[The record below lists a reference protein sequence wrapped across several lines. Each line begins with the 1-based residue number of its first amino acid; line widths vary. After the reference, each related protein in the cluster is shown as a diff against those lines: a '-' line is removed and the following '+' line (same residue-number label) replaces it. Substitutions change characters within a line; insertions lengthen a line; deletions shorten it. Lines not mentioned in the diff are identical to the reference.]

1 MIHLKNGCARSS
13 INVTPSNWDVDINKA
28 SQRTITSLIKKK
40 WKIYYRY
47 YDPVFKKDSK
57 KWGWLVQIKGVND
70 IKDLVQRQAATKVLI
85 EDETEKVDEQLY
97 NPITGQYHTVAG
109 QTIEEI
115 TKDTPFIDALQ
126 KAHKML
132 QGDPRMLDDIRNIV
146 IHINTAGGKLYD
158 TSWQKPYSGL
168 KISQVSRKHIV
179 YIFQQLKKDRPGF
192 SIDRQNKYRS
202 YLMMLYKQLVKV
214 EAVEHNI
221 INDIPVEKGAVKKVK
236 KLFTPTE
243 MLLIN
248 TNLKAWEYHFWR
260 YARIFHRSGSRTS
273 EMTRLKID
281 QVCLESQEFIVL
293 VKKGAQYIEQVRPI
307 PDDILPLWIEAM
319 EEAEPG
325 DFLFSEYFKPG
336 KIKIDKFWVERRW
349 TKWVMGY
356 REEWEDVAL
365 RRDNCLYIK
374 KTFYLLKSQ
383 NTDAI
388 DKAIDLEHA
397 AAADGHTN
405 TTTTRKHYTPG
416 HDRRKLEKLKRT
428 AIDFS

>member
-1 MIHLKNGCARSS
+1 MI
-13 INVTPSNWDVDINKA
+13 
-28 SQRTITSLIKKK
+28 
-40 WKIYYRY
+40 
-47 YDPVFKKDSK
+47 
-57 KWGWLVQIKGVND
+57 QIRGMND
-70 IKDLVQRQAATKVLI
+70 IKDLVERQEATKVLI
-85 EDETEKVDEQLY
+85 QDEKDKVDEQLY
-97 NPITGQYHTVAG
+97 NPITGQYHEATG

-115 TKDTPFIDALQ
+115 TKDAPFIDALQ
-126 KAHKML
+126 KAFKML
-132 QGDPRMLDDIRNIV
+132 QGVPRMLDDIRNI
-146 IHINTAGGKLYD
+146 ILHINTAAGKLYD

-168 KISQVSRKHIV
+168 KISQVSRKHVV

-192 SIDRQNKYRS
+192 STDRQNKYRS

-236 KLFTPTE
+236 QLFTPTE

-273 EMTRLKID
+273 EMTRLKMD
-281 QVCLESQEFIVL
+281 QVSLESQEFIVL
-293 VKKGAQYIEQVRPI
+293 VKKGPQYVEQVRPI
-307 PDDILPLWIEAM
+307 PDDILHLWVEAM
-319 EEAEPG
+319 EEAKPG
-325 DFLFSEYFKPG
+325 DYLFGEYFKPG
-336 KIKIDKFWVERRW
+336 KKQIDKFWVERRW
-349 TKWVMGY
+349 AKWVMGY
-356 REEWEDVAL
+356 RDEWENEEL
-365 RRDNCLYIK
+365 RRENCLYIK

-388 DKAIDLEHA
+388 DKAIDIEHA